1 MTIGI
6 FIKLVHA
13 LDTNANKLLGIIPA
27 EETERKYR
35 NVLYRINYLK
45 TYEQNIVLRTAE
57 VLVDEMRRSR

>member
-35 NVLYRINYLK
+35 NVLYRISYLK